1 MKYYFEHENLLS
13 KVQHGFRKKY
23 STKTASIYFCD
34 TIRKQMNNGKLTGA
48 VYLDFSNVFD
58 TIVHSVILQKSSTYG
73 VKHKELK
80 RFNSYLFN
88 RKNYDC
94 VDRNISSPEP
104 VECPK
109 D

>member
-1 MKYYFEHENLLS
+1 
-13 KVQHGFRKKY
+13 
-23 STKTASIYFCD
+23 
-34 TIRKQMNNGKLTGA
+34 MNNGKLTGA

-109 D
+109 DRSWGHYCLLFLSTTLATT